1 MNLRAKESLGL
12 HQSVPERAMTEHR
25 KVAGVDL
32 NDGKIRLSVV
42 LLAYISLALYFLFLN
57 DFKYLID
64 PDVTSYISVAQKYLR
79 GDYAHA
85 INGHWSPLAS
95 WLAVPLLFM
104 KIRPVLAFVLAAIIV
119 GGFTL
124 AGINLLMRTIGV
136 RDHIRFLYGLS
147 LSPLIAWYAL
157 TAGNP
162 DLLSLC
168 VLVYYLYLMMREG
181 FKTNN
186 YRGMIAGL
194 LGAIAYL
201 SKSYN
206 FYFFLLHFTC
216 FTFLY
221 WRSSRDTSQRR
232 TVLMNAFSGLL
243 VFFLISG
250 IWIGLL
256 SYKYHTLTVST
267 AGDYNF
273 SYIRPGSP
281 GQAVDAG
288 GLMPPPNR
296 TAFSAWEDPTYIE
309 NVAWSPFQ
317 SKEDFYYFIEHT
329 ARNAATY
336 LLYIKRKPVVFFTIV
351 VFIVLLVP
359 LRVKFLDNKPWYLFL
374 TTLLQPIGYLM
385 LYVEERY
392 VWIDIVIFY
401 ILSAF
406 LIDLIWRKMD
416 VAKMRKVVFV
426 SIICGYI
433 AIWPIASFYYYAGA
447 EVDLPHL
454 KSIYLISRKISHYHD
469 FRHANIASQAENW
482 SDDLYL
488 SYYLNARYFG
498 TVKEGITDKQL
509 KDKLVDYDVDYY
521 FVHGT
526 LGNHIDILKPEKR
539 FGDLTIYKVVEPEDR
554 ADNAPRL
561 REAT

>member
-1 MNLRAKESLGL
+1 MHLRAKENFGH
-12 HQSVPERAMTEHR
+12 HQGVPERAMTENSM
-25 KVAGVDL
+25 VAGVDL
-32 NDGKIRLSVV
+32 SNGKIRLSVV
-42 LLAYISLALYFLFLN
+42 LLAYFSLALYFLFVN

-64 PDVTSYISVAQKYLR
+64 PDVTSYISVAQKYLK

-85 INGHWSPLAS
+85 INGHWSPLVS
-95 WLAVPLLFM
+95 WLAVPLLLLQ
-104 KIRPVLAFVLAAIIV
+104 IRPVLAFMLVSIVV
-119 GGFTL
+119 GGVTL
-124 AGINLLMRTIGV
+124 VGINLLMHAVGI
-136 RDHIRFLYGLS
+136 RDRIRFLYSVS

-157 TAGNP
+157 TEGNP

-168 VLVYYLYLMMREG
+168 VLVYYLYLMMRED
-181 FKTNN
+181 FKTNK
-186 YRGMIAGL
+186 YRGIVAGL
-194 LGAIAYL
+194 LGAVAYL

-216 FTFLY
+216 FNFLY

-232 TVLMNAFSGLL
+232 TVMINAFSGVL

-256 SYKYHTLTVST
+256 TNKYHTLTVST

-309 NVAWSPFQ
+309 KVTWSPFQ
-317 SKEDFYYFIEHT
+317 SKRDFYYFIEHT

-351 VFIVLLVP
+351 AFIVLLIP
-359 LRVKFLDNKPWYLFL
+359 LRVKFLDNKPFYLFL
-374 TTLLQPIGYLM
+374 TTLLQPIGYLL

-406 LIDLIWRKMD
+406 IIDLMWRKMD
-416 VAKMRKVVFV
+416 VIKIRKVVFV
-426 SIICGYI
+426 SIICGYM

-454 KSIYLISRKISHYHD
+454 KNIYLMSRKISHYHD
-469 FRHANIASQAENW
+469 FRHANIASQVKDW
-482 SDDLYL
+482 SEDLYL
-488 SYYLNARYFG
+488 SYYLKARYYG
-498 TVKEGITDKQL
+498 KVKEGITDEQL
-509 KDKLVDYDVDYY
+509 AHKLVDYDIDYY

-526 LGNHIDILKPEKR
+526 LKNHIDILKPEKK
-539 FGDLTIYKVVEPEDR
+539 FGDLTIYKVVEPAGS
-554 ADNAPRL
+554 ADNASHVHQ
-561 REAT
+561 AT